1 MQGRKKS
8 LHGFCKPLP
17 RVHQFRTLISRGR
30 EVGGRRMRKG
40 MIEEREGER
49 EESEERR
56 RRKRG
61 RTRGGKRGE
70 RRQRRGGKREG
81 GRNIS

>member
-49 EESEERR
+49 ESEERR

-61 RTRGGKRGE
+61 RKRGGKRGE
-70 RRQRRGGKREG
+70 KRQRRGGKREG